1 MKYAVDRIE
10 DDIIVLENLDN
21 NKIENISKDVL
32 PNVKEGDIVILE
44 NGIYRVDTE
53 EGKKRRET
61 IKTKMD
67 RLRSDEWWSQ

>member
-53 EGKKRRET
+53 EGKKRRKT

>member
-67 RLRSDEWWSQ
+67 RLRSDE

>member
-53 EGKKRRET
+53 EGKKRRKT

-67 RLRSDEWWSQ
+67 RLRSDE